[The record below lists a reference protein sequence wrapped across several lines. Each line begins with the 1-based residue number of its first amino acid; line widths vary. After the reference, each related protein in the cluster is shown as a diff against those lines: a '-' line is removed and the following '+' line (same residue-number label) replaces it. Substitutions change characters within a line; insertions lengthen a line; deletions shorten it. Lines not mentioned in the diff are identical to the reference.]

1 MRSRSIWDDLI
12 GIEWLAHGRD
22 RDGCDCWG
30 LHRLAM
36 AEGAGVDLPSYARE
50 YATTQDRA
58 AIQDL
63 IDGGRG
69 AYVPINREAALAF
82 DLVLIHGDPWH
93 VGTIVRPGLMLHI
106 PEGRTSVIEPLTL
119 GRFGRRVEGIYR
131 HEALR

>member
-1 MRSRSIWDDLI
+1 MGARNVWDDLV
-12 GIEWLAHGRD
+12 GIDWLAHGRD
-22 RDGCDCWG
+22 RAGCDCWG
-30 LHRLAM
+30 LHRLVM
-36 AEGAGVDLPSYARE
+36 AEGAGIELPSYASD
-50 YATTQDRA
+50 YATTQDRL

-69 AYVPINREAALAF
+69 AYDRVHREDARPF
-82 DLVLIHGDPWH
+82 DLVLLYGDPWH
-93 VGTIVRPGLMLHI
+93 VGTIVRSCLMLHM